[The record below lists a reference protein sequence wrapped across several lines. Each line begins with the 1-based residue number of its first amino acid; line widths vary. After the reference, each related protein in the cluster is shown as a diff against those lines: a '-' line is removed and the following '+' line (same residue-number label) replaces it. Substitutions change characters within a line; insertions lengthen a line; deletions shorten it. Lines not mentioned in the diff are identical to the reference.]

1 MLYVTDFGTV
11 FISRADFSLYNPQKA
26 LYNSKTTVKESKM
39 NFLDMRSLET
49 DRLILRRIKKQDAEG
64 MYAYAKNPEVSKYL
78 TWSSHESLA
87 YTRGYIRFL
96 QRKYRSGEFFDW
108 GLEEKATGKFIGT
121 CGYSVFDPEN
131 RKVEI
136 GYVLNPEHQGKGY
149 ATEAVKEII
158 RYATEELEVHRIEA
172 RIIDGNIASEKVI
185 KKCGL
190 RFEGTGIDEM
200 LIKGE
205 YKTIHHYALI
215 V

>member
-1 MLYVTDFGTV
+1 M
-11 FISRADFSLYNPQKA
+11 K
-26 LYNSKTTVKESKM
+26 
-39 NFLDMRSLET
+39 SLET

-64 MYAYAKNPEVSKYL
+64 MYAYAKDPEVSKYL
-78 TWSSHESLA
+78 TWSAHESLI

-96 QRKYRSGEFFDW
+96 QKKYRSGEFFDW
-108 GLEEKATGKFIGT
+108 GLEEKSTGSFIGT

-136 GYVLNPEHQGKGY
+136 GYVLNPEYQGKGY
-149 ATEAVKEII
+149 ATEAVTEII
-158 RYATEELEVHRIEA
+158 RYAVNELDIHRIEA
-172 RIIDGNIASEKVI
+172 RVIDGNSASENVI

-190 RFEGTGIDEM
+190 KFEGTGVDEM
-200 LIKGE
+200 FIKGE